1 MRHLIII
8 LFAAFLIV
16 LPSCKYFRGGIFGKK
31 AKTTAILKVHEDS
44 VRVADSLQK
53 IKDHQMALEVAR
65 IDSARTADEAQLAKE
80 SKFRF
85 NIIVGSFIT
94 PSYADKLAERYK
106 KLGYD
111 PKILDP
117 EGSKFEFV
125 SVEGH
130 NNFREALKRLKQFKD
145 TVQTQSWIYVKK

>member
-1 MRHLIII
+1 MVI

-16 LPSCKYFRGGIFGKK
+16 LPSCKYFKGGIFGKK
-31 AKTTAILKVHEDS
+31 AKTTVIPKVHEDS

-53 IKDHQMALEVAR
+53 IKDQMMALEVAR

-80 SKFRF
+80 SRF
-85 NIIVGSFIT
+85 KYNIIVGSFIT
-94 PSYADKLAERYK
+94 SSYADRLAEHYK
-106 KLGYD
+106 ELGYK

-125 SVEGH
+125 SLEGH
-130 NNFREALKRLKQFKD
+130 DNFREALKRLKQFQD
-145 TVQTQSWIYVKK
+145 TVQTKSWIFVRK